1 MIAKLKGVLSE
12 KSPGEVVIDVGGV
25 GYSAFVSL
33 STFCRLPDEGAPVE
47 LFIVTNLRENALE
60 LFGFR
65 DRKER
70 AAFTLLR
77 GVSGIGP
84 RLALTILSGIDADEL
99 YEVVREGR
107 TDRLVAVPGV
117 GKKTA
122 ERVLVD
128 LRGRLDGLEKAALP
142 GAASD
147 RGGVAAVERDA
158 VSALVALGYR
168 EVDARKA
175 VSESRDASDAKLEG
189 WIKRALIRLAS

>member
-1 MIAKLKGVLSE
+1 MIAKLRGVLSE
-12 KSPGEVVIDVGGV
+12 KSPGEVVVDVAGV
-25 GYSAFVSL
+25 GYHAHVSL
-33 STFCRLPDEGAPVE
+33 STFCRLPEEGAAVE

-99 YEVVREGR
+99 SKVVREGR

-122 ERVLVD
+122 ERVLVE
-128 LRGRLDGLEKAALP
+128 LRGRMEGLEKAA
-142 GAASD
+142 AASSETE
-147 RGGVAAVERDA
+147 GGGLGAVERDA

-168 EVDARKA
+168 EVDARSA
-175 VSESRDASDAKLEG
+175 VSASREPSDPRLEG
-189 WIKRALIRLAS
+189 WIKRALMRLAS

>member
-1 MIAKLKGVLSE
+1 MIAKLSGVLAE

-25 GYSAFVSL
+25 GYLAHVSL

-47 LFIVTNLRENALE
+47 LFVVTNLRENALE

-70 AAFTLLR
+70 AAFSLLR

-84 RLALTILSGIDADEL
+84 RLALTILSGIDAEAL
-99 YEVVREGR
+99 YEVVRQGR

-122 ERVLVD
+122 ERVLVE
-128 LRGRLDGLEKAALP
+128 LRGRLDGLEKDAAGGS
-142 GAASD
+142 GAGLD
-147 RGGVAAVERDA
+147 GVGAVERDA

-168 EVDARKA
+168 EADARSA
-175 VSESRDASDAKLEG
+175 VAASRDPSDTRLEG
-189 WIKRALIRLAS
+189 WIKRALTRLA

>member
-1 MIAKLKGVLSE
+1 MIAKLRGILAE
-12 KSPGEVVIDVGGV
+12 KSPGDVLIDVGGV
-25 GYSAFVSL
+25 GYSAYVSL
-33 STFCRLPDEGAPVE
+33 STFCRLPEQGATVE

-84 RLALTILSGIDADEL
+84 RLALTILSGIDAEEL
-99 YEVVREGR
+99 YDVVREGR

-128 LRGRLDGLEKAALP
+128 LRGRIEGLERSAAAGVEPERP
-142 GAASD
+142 GL
-147 RGGVAAVERDA
+147 GAVERDA

-168 EVDARKA
+168 EVDARNA
-175 VSESRDASDAKLEG
+175 VSASRDPSDPRLEG
-189 WIKRALIRLAS
+189 WIKRALMRLAS